1 MPPFAARTD
10 GVAPLTSSCTFFAFV
25 PSGKRTKTFCGGV
38 GRNSR
43 SGPFIIIGLVRLT
56 KWTVRDDACLHM
68 VTSSTPGPVTVTGGA
83 SLAFDDE
90 GHASGTGGVNR
101 FAGTYVVDD
110 GVLTLGP
117 LATTRMMGPPELMV
131 EEQAVLQV
139 LSSPLT
145 VVDAP
150 VLEPAGPDEAEQRLE
165 DEGGPALEEIVT
177 LEASGLTVRL
187 TPDRGPIQTV

>member
-1 MPPFAARTD
+1 
-10 GVAPLTSSCTFFAFV
+10 VV
-25 PSGKRTKTFCGGV
+25 EV
-38 GRNSR
+38 GD
-43 SGPFIIIGLVRLT
+43 L
-56 KWTVRDDACLHM
+56 
-68 VTSSTPGPVTVTGGA
+68 TVTGGA